1 MLDKLKDIG
10 DQISSLASDTVQ
22 GATASVKEGAD
33 KVASATGSVAA
44 VVPDKAVRTAV
55 TRLREIVRIATEEL
69 LREPPSE
76 RPSTLTA
83 TVTVGIT
90 SLELTVELPG
100 GPPAAKAE
108 APAQIAAAADT
119 AIE

>member
-10 DQISSLASDTVQ
+10 DQITSLASDTVQ
-22 GATASVKEGAD
+22 GATTSVKEGAD

-44 VVPDKAVRTAV
+44 VVTDKAVRTAV
-55 TRLREIVRIATEEL
+55 ARLREIVRIASEEL

-90 SLELTVELPG
+90 SLELMVELPG
-100 GPPAAKAE
+100 GPPASKVE
-108 APAQIAAAADT
+108 PLAQLAATEGSAD
-119 AIE
+119 E